1 MTSLPTTVA
10 DATAEAERVIEEC
23 REAGDESRLLS
34 CIAATATY
42 DPGTRRVRTYGPL
55 NAALAWAPGHS
66 FRGIFTFNSLIPE
79 PQDPAGAVRPRTGRG
94 TAAPSPGPT
103 WPSPSS

>member
-42 DPGTRRVRTYGPL
+42 DPGTRL
-55 NAALAWAPGHS
+55 ESGHS

>member
-42 DPGTRRVRTYGPL
+42 DPGTRRVRLTGPSTPP
-55 NAALAWAPGHS
+55 W
-66 FRGIFTFNSLIPE
+66 RGPTAR
-79 PQDPAGAVRPRTGRG
+79 DPAGAVRPRTGRG

>member
-42 DPGTRRVRTYGPL
+42 ESRAR
-55 NAALAWAPGHS
+55 
-66 FRGIFTFNSLIPE
+66 
-79 PQDPAGAVRPRTGRG
+79 AG
-94 TAAPSPGPT
+94 
-103 WPSPSS
+103 

>member
-55 NAALAWAPGHS
+55 NAALAWAHGA
-66 FRGIFTFNSLIPE
+66 
-79 PQDPAGAVRPRTGRG
+79 DPAGAVRPRTGRG

>member
-55 NAALAWAPGHS
+55 NAALAWAHG
-66 FRGIFTFNSLIPE
+66 
-79 PQDPAGAVRPRTGRG
+79 VRPRTGRG

>member
-42 DPGTRRVRTYGPL
+42 DPGTRRVRTYGP
-55 NAALAWAPGHS
+55 
-66 FRGIFTFNSLIPE
+66 
-79 PQDPAGAVRPRTGRG
+79 RTGRG